1 MTFQVVRTC
10 TNISLVASCRKPCD
24 ATGAAVMLADDEL
37 LAEDAAPSGAPAA
50 DPGANAAGS
59 GAAPAAHR
67 GADAAAA
74 ASAPAA
80 SSAASRRAAGE
91 TDAAAAAGGAR
102 RGTSGA
108 AAGPALATPEPDD
121 DAHMCG
127 RRVLC

>member
-74 ASAPAA
+74 AS
-80 SSAASRRAAGE
+80 SAASRRAAGE

-127 RRVLC
+127 RRVPC